1 MCAESSGM
9 FTLKEINRVKIIQDV
24 IERRMTTHRAAEHL
38 GISDRQCHR
47 LLVRYR
53 EEGPLGMAN
62 RRRGMRGNR
71 QLMPGLA
78 DQALELIRTRYAD
91 FGPTLAQEKLAE
103 LHGLILGKETV
114 RRIMTR
120 AGLWVPRKQRAA
132 RIHQPR
138 YRRPCTGELI
148 QIDGCDHEWFEDR
161 GPACTVDSIDQ
172 CNIHAK
178 TWGSG
183 GLMNETYIYGKG
195 KRVCFRLMEERHRLQ

>member
-38 GISDRQCHR
+38 GISDRQCRR

-71 QLMPGLA
+71 QLIPGLA
-78 DQALELIRTRYAD
+78 DKALELIRTRYAD
-91 FGPTLAQEKLAE
+91 FGLTLAQENLAE
-103 LHGLILGKETV
+103 LHGLTLGKETV
-114 RRIMTR
+114 RRIMTH

-132 RIHQPR
+132 RIHHP
-138 YRRPCTGELI
+138 PL
-148 QIDGCDHEWFEDR
+148 
-161 GPACTVDSIDQ
+161 PAP
-172 CNIHAK
+172 AY
-178 TWGSG
+178 W
-183 GLMNETYIYGKG
+183 
-195 KRVCFRLMEERHRLQ
+195 